1 MFALAGNALSEMLSD
16 VVIDGNPVVAEF
28 VDQNEDVSEGDA
40 NDLLIKDE
48 VWRAKHIRESQYLL
62 QIVKCDDRNC
72 CSVKRSS
79 LFRVIKD
86 GFLPPP
92 IPIKQTKNGL
102 SFCEN
107 PLSIPS
113 STDNPTGCTGKY
125 ISLFQNLSMGRAML
139 PESALQRFLLETP
152 YDYSCPS
159 MKTQLS
165 SRFCHVC
172 GRYFGSKSS
181 FNLHSHQ
188 LHNNSKSSH
197 HNEESTDGR
206 TISTHSELI
215 IPEKLLV
222 RRGDE
227 YLCLVKSSVN
237 TKEYYWHGNDEIDW
251 SLITVDDVAESVVK
265 SGIKVYSE
273 KERSS
278 LWT

>member
-1 MFALAGNALSEMLSD
+1 MLSD
-16 VVIDGNPVVAEF
+16 VVIDGNPVVAEY
-28 VDQNEDVSEGDA
+28 VDQNEDASENDE

-62 QIVKCDDRNC
+62 QIVKCDDVNC
-72 CSVKRSS
+72 CSLKRSS

-107 PLSIPS
+107 PVSPS
-113 STDNPTGCTGKY
+113 CTDNPTGCTGKY

-181 FNLHSHQ
+181 FDLHSHQ

-197 HNEESTDGR
+197 NQESTDGR
-206 TISTHSELI
+206 TISIHSELI
-215 IPEKLLV
+215 IPEKILV

-227 YLCLVKSSVN
+227 YLCLVESSVN